1 MIGSL
6 FARFWGYLVV
16 AGVIAV
22 LGWYLVQTIEG
33 KALAE
38 EAVDT
43 YKAALSAQND
53 RIAEYDAKLR
63 IREKARQRA
72 SQEAAAW
79 KKRWEDDQTAPE
91 VKEWADTALPD
102 IVRDRLRELAGEA
115 GSSDPDREPLEQPDP
130 IATLF

>member
-102 IVRDRLRELAGEA
+102 IVRDRLRELTGQTD
-115 GSSDPDREPLEQPDP
+115 SSDPDWEPSEQPDP

>member
-1 MIGSL
+1 MIASFL
-6 FARFWGYLVV
+6 ARFWGYILAV
-16 AGVIAV
+16 GVIGA
-22 LGWYLVQTIEG
+22 LGLYLVQTIEG

-43 YKAALSAQND
+43 YKAALSVQND
-53 RIAEYDAKLR
+53 RIAEYEAKLQV
-63 IREKARQRA
+63 REKARQRA

-91 VKEWADTALPD
+91 VKEWADTSLPD
-102 IVRDRLRELAGEA
+102 IVRDRLRELTGQTD
-115 GSSDPDREPLEQPDP
+115 SSDPDRGPSEQPDP